1 VRRGLRRAEDLM
13 PGTGSRVQSR
23 GDSDKLA
30 LPAGTKSVQE
40 PEASGEEVWRRK
52 VKAESNIE

>member
-30 LPAGTKSVQE
+30 LNEIRSGTRSQ
-40 PEASGEEVWRRK
+40 WRRGVEK
-52 VKAESNIE
+52 KGES